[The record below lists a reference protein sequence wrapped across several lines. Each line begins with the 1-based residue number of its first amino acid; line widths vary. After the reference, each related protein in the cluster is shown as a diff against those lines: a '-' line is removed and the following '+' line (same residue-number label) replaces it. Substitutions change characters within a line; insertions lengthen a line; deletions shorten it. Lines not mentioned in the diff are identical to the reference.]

1 MKYKAAIFDMDGTL
15 IDSLADLTDSV
26 NETMTH
32 YNFPT
37 HTLEEYRYFVGNGAR
52 KLIERSVPQNK
63 SKDADFVNEVLEYY
77 NGCYERHLTNKT
89 KPYDGIVDLLD
100 KLKAQNIYLGVCTN
114 KQQFAADKIVTKLFK
129 PNTFDAVIGDK
140 HGMPRKPDP
149 TKVLKIASDFKVDPQ
164 FVAYFGDTSVDMETA
179 HNAGFLSVGVTWG
192 FRPVSELKE
201 SGAQIIINQP
211 NEIWQYIEF
220 ENIRQN

>member
-26 NETMTH
+26 NEAMVH

-89 KPYDGIVDLLD
+89 KPYDGIVELLD
-100 KLKAQNIYLGVCTN
+100 ELKSQNISLGVCTN
-114 KQQFAADKIVTKLFK
+114 KQQFAADEIVTKLFK

-140 HGMPRKPDP
+140 HGLPRKPDP

>member
-100 KLKAQNIYLGVCTN
+100 KLKAQNIY
-114 KQQFAADKIVTKLFK
+114 
-129 PNTFDAVIGDK
+129 
-140 HGMPRKPDP
+140 
-149 TKVLKIASDFKVDPQ
+149 
-164 FVAYFGDTSVDMETA
+164 
-179 HNAGFLSVGVTWG
+179 
-192 FRPVSELKE
+192 
-201 SGAQIIINQP
+201 
-211 NEIWQYIEF
+211 
-220 ENIRQN
+220 

>member
-1 MKYKAAIFDMDGTL
+1 MFDIMNIQSAILDMDGTL

-100 KLKAQNIYLGVCTN
+100 KLKAQN
-114 KQQFAADKIVTKLFK
+114 
-129 PNTFDAVIGDK
+129 TFDAVIGDK